1 MKVKKYYEEN
11 LVKVVI
17 EDRGSHQ
24 VVLLGCDRD
33 MKRLG
38 ECLIDLE
45 RTGGNEV
52 EIK

>member
-11 LVKVVI
+11 LLKVVI
-17 EDRGSHQ
+17 EHRSSHQ
-24 VVLLGCDRD
+24 VIYLNCDRD